1 MMAAEG
7 IAVESKQV
15 SRYKSLNPTMTE
27 RLLHPK
33 RANTVS
39 HGQSNNRNNNNLN
52 INLSQSL
59 QSEQECSVHPTASN
73 LACAVQPFD
82 HLMPQT
88 SLTNMAWLYG
98 TSKV

>member
-59 QSEQECSVHPTASN
+59 QSQEQACSPHPNASN
-73 LACAVQPFD
+73 LACAVQPC
-82 HLMPQT
+82 HIC
-88 SLTNMAWLYG
+88 
-98 TSKV
+98 